1 MGILPMYRGV
11 DVVEWPILNEDWN
24 NIGLTIH
31 FMVKGIDTGDILKI
45 YHIAVKSNDDIK
57 KLRIRFEP
65 IMVAQLVGVVNDF
78 LNNKIT
84 LTKQKFESGK

>member
-1 MGILPMYRGV
+1 MKELKPDLVVFTGGRLIRDNILKNSGAGVVNCHMGILPMYRGV

-45 YHIAVKSNDDIK
+45 YHNHIHVIY
-57 KLRIRFEP
+57 
-65 IMVAQLVGVVNDF
+65 
-78 LNNKIT
+78 
-84 LTKQKFESGK
+84 